1 MKSRKSIL
9 VKLSIQEIKYQLGT
23 TNDSLD
29 N

>member
-9 VKLSIQEIKYQLGT
+9 VKLRIHEIKYQLGT
-23 TNDSLD
+23 TNDSFD

>member
-9 VKLSIQEIKYQLGT
+9 VKLSIHEINNQLGT